1 MSQFLYTHVLRHPAT
16 LMLTGLAL
24 ACGGET
30 KEQKVV
36 TVAQADPVET
46 SVTPQPVKT
55 PETKTEQPKYTN
67 VKYND
72 AETVFRKGTYSDAA
86 EMFGSYVIEHPD
98 NPAGHYMLGLSAW
111 KSGDHKRAVEALQR
125 AVELDSTS
133 GKAQIN
139 LARVLIEQGRNEEA
153 VPHVQ
158 KSIELKPESPEGY
171 RVLGNVQTNLGRI
184 DDAIEA
190 YRQALIRNDQDSWT
204 MNNYGLL
211 LIGLGRYE
219 EALQPLARA
228 VELKPNSAKFQN
240 NFGIALEQVGYLGS
254 AKQAFNAAVTVDSG
268 YTKAKVNLERVQ
280 SVLGETEG
288 EFIDVDALTRSFVE
302 EILKWRTAGKSD
314 DR

>member
-1 MSQFLYTHVLRHPAT
+1 MSQFIYAHVMRHPAT
-16 LMLTGLAL
+16 LMLTGLVL

-30 KEQKVV
+30 SEQKVV

-46 SVTPQPVKT
+46 SVTTQPVTT
-55 PETKTEQPKYTN
+55 PETKPEQPKYTN
-67 VKYND
+67 VKYDD
-72 AETVFRKGTYSDAA
+72 AETVFRKGGYQDAA
-86 EMFGSYVIEHPD
+86 KMFGSYVVEHPD
-98 NPAGHYMLGLSAW
+98 NPSGHYMLGLSAW
-111 KSGDHKRAVEALQR
+111 KSGDHKRAAEALQR

-153 VPHVQ
+153 LLHVQ
-158 KSIELKPESPEGY
+158 KSIELKPESQEGW
-171 RVLGNVQTNLGRI
+171 RVLGNVQVNLGRT

-190 YRQALIRNDQDSWT
+190 YRQALIRNDQDSWS

-211 LIGLGRYE
+211 LIGLGRYD

-228 VELKPNSAKFQN
+228 VELKPTSAKFQN
-240 NFGIALEQVGYLGS
+240 NFGIALEQMGYLGS
-254 AKQAFNAAVTVDSG
+254 ALKAFNTAVEADSG

-280 SVLGETEG
+280 KFLGETEG

-302 EILKWRTAGKSD
+302 EIQKWRTAGKSD